1 MSEVKV
7 YLDELTIPTYRIGP
21 PNPNPVIL
29 GYRGFKPYPYIIRDE
44 LTEIREDVAY
54 KALILEN
61 EYLKVTVLPE
71 LGGRLYS
78 AFDKRNS
85 REFFYRNHVIKPQL
99 VGLTGAWFAGGIEW
113 NFPRGHRP
121 STMEPIEACCR
132 GSEDGSASIFVGE
145 IDKISGL
152 RFSVEIRLQPG
163 KAFIE
168 ETVAIHNPTDLP
180 ARYMF
185 WSTSAEYETPDLEL
199 RYPMKWMIDEHNRK
213 KYPWPFD
220 RETGRHDLRWTKNTY
235 GPTTIFG
242 ANVTKDYFGTYDRS
256 QDCGAVHIAN
266 YREVPGKKMWAWG
279 MDRFGRRWNE
289 LLTDDDGPYVELQSG
304 NPDNQ
309 QEFLVLEPHAGR
321 TWKEYWFQA
330 IETGP
335 FTHAG
340 LYGAMAWRIAGDR
353 DGFTLDFKLRP
364 NEDLPGCTVRLLHG
378 AEQVYSGRFDLD
390 PTRTTSFQAKI
401 GLEAMTAGT
410 LRIIL
415 EDRHGLQLMAETI
428 RQTADALA
436 DISTPPVKEEDE
448 PQGSLFHQAFQHEMF
463 DRRREAL
470 ALYDEVIAANA
481 DHTAAYLRKAI
492 IHLKMLDHGQ
502 AIRSLEAALVKEPH
516 HNEALYYLGL
526 ACFRAGQRQKAKDAL
541 YYVSP
546 SSIHYGAS
554 ALLLAV
560 ILLGEQDYQQAEQHL
575 RSALAA
581 NPGDYMALIYL
592 AYALRKQGMCVPAE
606 SLLEELLVRDPL
618 NFLAQRERLFNLAE
632 QGKNAEQA
640 IEEYRRTTRNDAHS
654 ILAVAALYQS
664 VGDYAAALQVVE
676 DDIQGVHPLLS
687 YHAGFYYQNLAQPQ
701 RAEALWRQAEEAAP
715 DFVFPNHPDTAAVLG
730 EVIERF
736 GDKAVK
742 ARYFLG
748 LIYQTRELYEETVR
762 LWQDCL
768 RLGMRYSVLNRSLGY
783 IQWKIMG
790 DQDKARVVLE
800 EALAYEPANPEIFV
814 YLNQIYRERGETEK
828 RRRLMEIVEGSASLT
843 QTAART
849 LLNMYN
855 DFGRWEEAIRL
866 FEDFGFRIWEHD
878 ENPVLNLTYL
888 GAMAYGGRATAHI
901 QAGRYREAIA
911 DLTRGLEIAERD
923 KDLWTKTLYSLGVC
937 HEQVGAFGEA
947 LACYRRITLETPT
960 PGSKAHDYFLKAA
973 GKMLDLEWAGVE

>member
-1 MSEVKV
+1 MANVSVFEED
-7 YLDELTIPTYRIGP
+7 LRIPTYRMGP
-21 PNPNPVIL
+21 ANPNPVII

-44 LTEIREDVAY
+44 LTEIKEDVAY

-78 AFDKRNS
+78 AFDKRNG
-85 REFFYRNHVIKPQL
+85 REFFYRNRVIKPQL

-121 STMEPIEACCR
+121 STMEPIEASCR
-132 GSEDGSASIFVGE
+132 ANDDGSASIFVGE

-163 KAFIE
+163 KAYIE
-168 ETVAIHNPTDLP
+168 DTVAIHNPTDLP

-220 RETGRHDLRWTKNTY
+220 RETGRHDLRWTKNTH

-256 QDCGAVHIAN
+256 QDYGVVHVAN

-309 QEFLVLEPHAGR
+309 NEFLVLEPHAGR

-340 LYGAMAWRIAGDR
+340 LYGAMSWRLAGDR
-353 DGFTLDFKLRP
+353 DGCTIDFRLRP
-364 NEDLPGCTVRLLHG
+364 NESLPGCVVRLLHG

-390 PTRTTSFQAKI
+390 PNRTTSFQARVALGVI
-401 GLEAMTAGT
+401 TAGV
-410 LRIIL
+410 LRIVL

-428 RQTADALA
+428 RGTGDALA
-436 DISTPPVKEEDE
+436 DISTPPRKEEDE

-470 ALYDEVIAANA
+470 ALYDAVIATNA
-481 DHTAAYLRKAI
+481 DHTAARLRKAVI
-492 IHLKMLDHGQ
+492 YLKMLDHGQ
-502 AIRSLEAALVKEPH
+502 AIGNLEAVLAKEPH

-526 ACFRAGQRQKAKDAL
+526 ARFRAGQREKAKDAL

-546 SSIHYGAS
+546 SSSHYGAS

-560 ILLGEQDYQQAEQHL
+560 ILLGEREYQTAEQHL
-575 RSALAA
+575 RSALAV

-592 AYALRKQGMCVPAE
+592 AYALRKQGLCVPAE
-606 SLLEELLVRDPL
+606 GLLEALLVRDPL
-618 NFLAQRERLFNLAE
+618 NYVARRERLFNLTE
-632 QGKNAEQA
+632 QGKNTTQA
-640 IEEYRRTTRNDAHS
+640 LEEYRRTIRKDAHNV
-654 ILAVAALYQS
+654 LTVAAIYQA

-676 DDIQGVHPLLS
+676 DDNRDGHPLLS
-687 YHAGFYYQNLAQPQ
+687 YHAGYYCQKLAQPQ

-715 DFVFPNHPDTAAVLG
+715 DFVFPNHPETAVVLSDVIARLG
-730 EVIERF
+730 E
-736 GDKAVK
+736 KAVK

-748 LIYQTRELYEETVR
+748 LIYQTRELYEDTVG
-762 LWQDCL
+762 LWQECL

-783 IQWKIMG
+783 ILWKIMG
-790 DQDKARVVLE
+790 DTEKAQAILE
-800 EALAYEPANPEIFV
+800 EALGYEPANHEIYV

-828 RRRLMEIVEGSASLT
+828 RRRLLEIVEGSAPLT

-855 DFGRWEEAIRL
+855 DFGRWDEAIRL
-866 FEDFGFRIWEHD
+866 FEEFGFRIWEHD

-888 GAMAYGGRATAHI
+888 GAAAYGGRATARI
-901 QAGRYREAIA
+901 QAGRYEEAIA
-911 DLTRGLEIAERD
+911 DLARILTIAERD
-923 KDLWTKTLYSLGVC
+923 KDLWTQALYSTGVC
-937 HEQVGAFGEA
+937 HEKLGAFGEA
-947 LACYRRITLETPT
+947 LACYRRIAREAPA
-960 PGSKAHDYFLKAA
+960 PGSKAHDYFLKAVS
-973 GKMLDLEWAGVE
+973 KMLDLEWAGVE